1 MSTLLVSGPTSPLC
15 TPSPSSTNVG
25 PYPPGAP
32 APGSTTFPCPSRGFL
47 RSLRILYHILEE
59 EGGGRVHV
67 QDIEGLWG
75 GPSILAGVPQ
85 ALRDATASSGGY
97 LSFPRLVR
105 GLTQALRASDPQ
117 DTAPPRKKGSKAVT
131 RSQSINNDVTTA
143 VRLTRQEQRTRRHT
157 LTSGIDYNTLRR
169 MKELEQERDA
179 LLDGVQL
186 VERARDWYRERL
198 QTSEQQRDWQGTLDQ
213 APPPPLLGSTLLV
226 QIQEVNRFLNDLISS
241 SEKGNRRQSPYSA
254 KHPDPITSLKYQNQL
269 LTKELSMQNDRI
281 WKLQRENEA
290 LYREL
295 EERHIHR
302 ATFI

>member
-1 MSTLLVSGPTSPLC
+1 MAVQAAYTILFLPLHN
-15 TPSPSSTNVG
+15 SRE
-25 PYPPGAP
+25 AL
-32 APGSTTFPCPSRGFL
+32 TF
-47 RSLRILYHILEE
+47 
-59 EGGGRVHV
+59 
-67 QDIEGLWG
+67 
-75 GPSILAGVPQ
+75 
-85 ALRDATASSGGY
+85 Y
-97 LSFPRLVR
+97 LS
-105 GLTQALRASDPQ
+105 
-117 DTAPPRKKGSKAVT
+117 
-131 RSQSINNDVTTA
+131 
-143 VRLTRQEQRTRRHT
+143 
-157 LTSGIDYNTLRR
+157 LRR

-186 VERARDWYRERL
+186 VERARDWYRGRL
-198 QTSEQQRDWQGTLDQ
+198 QASEQQRDWQGTLDQ

-269 LTKELSMQNDRI
+269 LTKELSMQNERI
-281 WKLQRENEA
+281 WKLQRENKA

>member
-1 MSTLLVSGPTSPLC
+1 MKRLQEKERLAGERV
-15 TPSPSSTNVG
+15 PSSTNVG
-25 PYPPGAP
+25 PSPPGAP
-32 APGSTTFPCPSRGFL
+32 APGSTAFPCPSRGFL

-85 ALRDATASSGGY
+85 ALREATASSGGY

-105 GLTQALRASDPQ
+105 GLTQALRAGDPQ
-117 DTAPPRKKGSKAVT
+117 DTAAPRKRGSKAVT
-131 RSQSINNDVTTA
+131 RSQSINHDVASTA
-143 VRLTRQEQRTRRHT
+143 ARLTRQEQRARRHT

-186 VERARDWYRERL
+186 VDRARDWYRDRL
-198 QTSEQQRDWQGTLDQ
+198 QESEQQRDWPCTLDQ
-213 APPPPLLGSTLLV
+213 TPPPPLLGSALLV
-226 QIQEVNRFLNDLISS
+226 QIQEVNRFLSDLISS
-241 SEKGNRRQSPYSA
+241 SEKGNRRQSPYST
-254 KHPDPITSLKYQNQL
+254 KHPDAISTLKYQNQL
-269 LTKELSMQNDRI
+269 LTRELSVQNERI
-281 WKLQRENEA
+281 WKLQREKEA